1 MPDLT
6 GGGMLSPPPDGSI
19 MKRQGW
25 AIGSTLRQALNET
38 CEFWV
43 WYQAYLS
50 EASIPNG
57 IDSE

>member
-1 MPDLT
+1 
-6 GGGMLSPPPDGSI
+6 MLSPPPDGSI
-19 MKRQGW
+19 MPYYSMGQGW

-57 IDSE
+57 AFRIVGR